1 MFPIISVQ
9 DKFFYIVILQIITTV
24 QGSHIYSHTVHGVK
38 PKTGD
43 TLISSTSQ
51 SHPWIRLRPCPPH
64 HIGIRLGDKGN
75 FQNVHVFILQYS
87 PSTIGPKF

>member
-9 DKFFYIVILQIITTV
+9 DKLVYIVILQVITTV
-24 QGSHIYSHTVHGVK
+24 QGSHIYTHTVHGVE

-51 SHPWIRLRPCPPH
+51 PHPWIRL
-64 HIGIRLGDKGN
+64 
-75 FQNVHVFILQYS
+75 
-87 PSTIGPKF
+87 